1 MKKENEKIKF
11 VIREWLT
18 DLWNDYVDLD
28 ATDILL
34 LARIEFFH
42 VNGETNECRLTDET
56 LSSELH
62 VCERSVRSRI
72 QKLVKLGLIE
82 KTTITLKGKMGLG
95 RIRTMSLSK
104 KTMDYIS
111 GKIQKNKTTGIKLP
125 YKRRI

>member
-18 DLWNDYVDLD
+18 DLWNDYKDLD

-34 LARIEFFH
+34 LAIIDSFYT
-42 VNGETNECRLTDET
+42 NGDVNECTLTDET

-95 RIRTMSLSK
+95 RVRTMRFSLK
-104 KTMDYIS
+104 ATKYMVA
-111 GKIQKNKTTGIKLP
+111 
-125 YKRRI
+125 